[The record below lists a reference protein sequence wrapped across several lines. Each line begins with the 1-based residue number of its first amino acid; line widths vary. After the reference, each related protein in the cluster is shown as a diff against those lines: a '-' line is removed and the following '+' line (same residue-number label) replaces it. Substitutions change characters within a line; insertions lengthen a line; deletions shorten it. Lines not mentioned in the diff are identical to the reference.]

1 MKNYRTPFLLAL
13 AGNVLLAAALAVF
26 WWSSHH
32 AEMAQS
38 GLAGARQQA
47 ITVMKKLGIDVMP
60 ASGQPESMQSQAN
73 SPAPAIAPGE
83 TPLVPVQISPQRLQS
98 IGVKHGRVARK
109 TVDDE
114 IRTAGNVAVD
124 ETHLFYVQVRF
135 SGYIE
140 KVFADATYQ
149 HVTKGQ
155 PLFTIYSP
163 DLAAT
168 EREYVVTRQ
177 NHQQVAHSTVP
188 GVASGAVSLLEAAV
202 DRLKQWQVPDS
213 EIARLESTGEVRQ
226 EIEIDSPVS
235 GYITERH
242 AFPSTA
248 VQPDMRLYAL
258 ADLSTVWVNA
268 QVFQSDLA
276 RVKVGAPAA
285 ITLDTYP
292 GRALGGRVD
301 FIYPDVDMAT
311 RTARVRVILD
321 NPDGTLS
328 PGMFVRVALKMPMGN
343 QLVIPASGV
352 LQSGNRQIIFVD
364 RGNGYLEPRE
374 VQLGARVGDDY
385 IVLKGLKEGEEII
398 TSANF
403 LIDSESQLQAALGSY
418 APPPSGAGAASA
430 INAVKANIEL
440 TSQPSP
446 PRKGGNVFRVKLS
459 DANGAAI
466 SGADVSVTFFMA
478 AMPAM
483 GMAAMR
489 TSVSLA
495 DKGNGLYEGS
505 GQLGSG
511 GTWQVTMVAQK
522 NGQTIASKQISVN
535 ATGGMQ

>member
-1 MKNYRTPFLLAL
+1 MKNYRSAFLFAL
-13 AGNVLLAAALAVF
+13 AGNVLLATALAVF

-38 GLAGARQQA
+38 GLSGARQQA

-60 ASGQPESMQSQAN
+60 ASGQPEAMQSQAN

-124 ETHLFYVQVRF
+124 ETHLAYVQVRF
-135 SGYIE
+135 SGYIQ
-140 KVFADATYQ
+140 KVYADATYQ

-168 EREYVVTRQ
+168 EREYVVARQ
-177 NHQQVAHSTVP
+177 NQKQVVHSTIP
-188 GVASGAVSLLEAAV
+188 GVASGAASLLEAAV

-213 EIARLESTGEVRQ
+213 EIARLESTGEVQQ
-226 EIEIDSPVS
+226 ELEVDSPVS

-248 VQPDMRLYAL
+248 VQPDMRLYAI

-276 RVKVGAPAA
+276 RVKVDAPAS

-292 GRALGGRVD
+292 GRALSGRVD
-301 FIYPDVDMAT
+301 FVYPDVDMTT
-311 RTARVRVILD
+311 RTARVRIILD

-328 PGMFVRVALKMPMGN
+328 PGMFVRVALKMPMGT

-364 RGNGYLEPRE
+364 HGNGSLEPRE
-374 VQLGARVGDDY
+374 VQLGARVGDDF

-430 INAVKANIEL
+430 INAVKATLDL
-440 TSQPSP
+440 TSQPNP
-446 PRKGGNVFRVKLS
+446 PRKGSNVFRVKLS

-489 TSVSLA
+489 AAVSLS

-522 NGQTIASKQISVN
+522 NGQTLASKQISVN